1 MSLHAGQWACMQLHK
16 LACSSLSLHAV
27 KWAYMKFHELVCS
40 FMSLHAVP
48 FFVWAAHKNF
58 IVLVIC
64 IIFVHFCSDCQ
75 SLSRYIPPFCPLV
88 KNSFHEVLVYFI
100 SIIIIGPALPEII
113 SHQPQNLSVSSR
125 HLYVLGI
132 YGDLQLEVI
141 LILRPEAKEHVFNW
155 FQTKYWKMSRES
167 ACETNTLCQILLSDW

>member
-1 MSLHAGQWACMQLHK
+1 MQFPQV
-16 LACSSLSLHAV
+16 ACSSLNIDEV
-27 KWAYMKFHELVCS
+27 QWDYMKFHELVCS

-167 ACETNTLCQILLSDW
+167 ACETNTLRQILLSDW